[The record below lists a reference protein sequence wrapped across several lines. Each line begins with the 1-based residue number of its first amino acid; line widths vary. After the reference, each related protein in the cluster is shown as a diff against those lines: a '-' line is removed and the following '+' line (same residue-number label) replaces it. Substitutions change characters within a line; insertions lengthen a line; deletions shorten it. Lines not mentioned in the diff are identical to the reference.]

1 VQVPYSEDIASHAV
15 PESCVS
21 HREVRR
27 EALTGVRAGQLSSR
41 ESLNLI
47 QGADAVSVAEG
58 NTRRGAIASPALAL
72 RGLRTWHV
80 RTLFVREPGD
90 LLLDRRW
97 HHRSAVRIGKA
108 RSRSR

>member
-1 VQVPYSEDIASHAV
+1 MKVPHSEDIASHAV
-15 PESCVS
+15 PESCVAY
-21 HREVRR
+21 REVRR
-27 EALTGVRAGQLSSR
+27 EALTGVQIGQPLSR
-41 ESLNLI
+41 ESFKS

-58 NTRRGAIASPALAL
+58 NTGQRVIASAALAL

-80 RTLFVREPGD
+80 GTLFVWEPGD

-97 HHRSAVRIGKA
+97 HCHRTARIGKA